1 LWFQAFAIT
10 FADGLEAFLVI
21 AATIAFL
28 RKTRQPVLASAVGW
42 GIAVSL
48 ATSLIGA
55 WLFSRADNQALW
67 DGRFALA
74 VALAVAALAVYMWRT
89 RSRLTN
95 AARHDSA
102 APTSR
107 SAVLVF
113 FLATALVVSREGMH
127 TVLLIGT
134 FVVQIQVPSLTVGVI
149 SGLVLAGIIGWS
161 WARYGH
167 RLRLAVFVPVTVIV
181 LAVVMTQLVSDALQ
195 NLANANAPPPVMQ
208 PEFGPER

>member
-28 RKTRQPVLASAVGW
+28 RKTRQPALAAAVRW
-42 GIAVSL
+42 GIVVSIV
-48 ATSLIGA
+48 TSCFGA

-74 VALAVAALAVYMWRT
+74 VAVALGALAVYMWRT
-89 RSRLTN
+89 RARLTD
-95 AARHDSA
+95 AARRASG
-102 APTSR
+102 PVTSR
-107 SAVLVF
+107 GATLVF
-113 FLATALVVSREGMH
+113 FLATALVMSREGMH

-134 FVVQIQVPSLTVGVI
+134 FLFQIRVPGLTFGVVA
-149 SGLVLAGIIGWS
+149 GLVLAALIAWG

-167 RLRLAVFVPVTVIV
+167 RLRLAFFVPVTAII
-181 LAVVMTQLVSDALQ
+181 LAVVMTQLVSDAFQ
-195 NLANANAPPPVMQ
+195 NLANASMPAPVM
-208 PEFGPER
+208 PLESDPGR